1 MKQCLMSNFIP
12 NLPQDNAKT
21 VVMSTNNKELVNRV
35 EELGIK
41 VLSSENLSKLL
52 IFEQYHT
59 DLQLLHY
66 NKDTVFVLKEC
77 TSLKENLKKYFP
89 NVIEISK
96 NIDKDY
102 PNNVMLNCVVLNDKL
117 ICNTKTI
124 ADEVLQMAIKDNLK
138 IINVNQGYTKCSTCI
153 ANENAIITSDKSIY
167 KSCRNE
173 MDVLLIRQGYIKLSG
188 TDYGFIGGSSFKYNR
203 HTLVFTGNIKLHPDY
218 ESIKSFVENHNAELL
233 SLTENTV
240 IDIGSIIPID

>member
-1 MKQCLMSNFIP
+1 MSNFKP
-12 NLPQDNAKT
+12 NLPEENAKI
-21 VVMSTNNKELVNRV
+21 VVMSTNNKELVKRV

-59 DLQLLHY
+59 DLQFLHY

-102 PNNVMLNCVVLNDKL
+102 PNNVMLNCVVLHDKL

-124 ADEVLQMAIKDNLK
+124 ANEVIQMAIKDNLK
-138 IINVNQGYTKCSTCI
+138 IINVNQGYTKCSTCVV
-153 ANENAIITSDKSIY
+153 NENAIITSDKSIY

-173 MDVLLIRQGYIKLSG
+173 MDVLLISQGYIELTG
-188 TDYGFIGGSSFKYNR
+188 TDYGFIGGSSFKLNR
-203 HTLVFTGNIKLHPDY
+203 NTLVFTGNIKMHPDY
-218 ESIKSFVENHNAELL
+218 ESIKSFAENHNVELL
-233 SLTENTV
+233 SLTEKTM

>member
-1 MKQCLMSNFIP
+1 MSNFKP
-12 NLPQDNAKT
+12 NLPEENAKI
-21 VVMSTNNKELVNRV
+21 VVMSTNNKESVKRV
-35 EELGIK
+35 EELGVK
-41 VLSSENLSKLL
+41 VLPSENLSKLL
-52 IFEQYHT
+52 TFEQYHT
-59 DLQLLHY
+59 DLQFLHY
-66 NKDTVFVLKEC
+66 NKDTVFVLNEC

-89 NVIEISK
+89 NMIEISK
-96 NIDKDY
+96 NIDKYY

-153 ANENAIITSDKSIY
+153 VNENAIITSDKSIY

-203 HTLVFTGNIKLHPDY
+203 NTLVFTGNIKLHPDY
-218 ESIKSFVENHNAELL
+218 ESIKSFVENHNVDLL
-233 SLTENTV
+233 SLTENTI

>member
-1 MKQCLMSNFIP
+1 MSNFKP
-12 NLPQDNAKT
+12 NLPEENAKI

-41 VLSSENLSKLL
+41 GLPSENLGKLL
-52 IFEQYHT
+52 TFEQYQT
-59 DLQLLHY
+59 DLQFLHY

-77 TSLKENLKKYFP
+77 TNLKENLKKYFP

-117 ICNTKTI
+117 ICNLKTI

-153 ANENAIITSDKSIY
+153 VNENAIITSDKSIY

-173 MDVLLIRQGYIKLSG
+173 MDVLLIGQGYIELSG

-203 HTLVFTGNIKLHPDY
+203 NTLVFTGNIKLHPDY
-218 ESIKSFVENHNAELL
+218 ESIKSFAQNHNVELL
-233 SLTENTV
+233 SLTENTM

>member
-1 MKQCLMSNFIP
+1 MSYFKP
-12 NLPQDNAKT
+12 NLPQDNAII
-21 VVMSTNNKELVNRV
+21 VVMSTNNKELVKRV
-35 EELGIK
+35 EELGVK
-41 VLSSENLSKLL
+41 VLPSENLSKLL
-52 IFEQYHT
+52 IFEKYHT
-59 DLQLLHY
+59 DLQFLHY

-102 PNNVMLNCVVLNDKL
+102 PNNVMLSCVVLNDKL
-117 ICNTKTI
+117 ICNSKTI

-153 ANENAIITSDKSIY
+153 VSENAIITSDKSIY

-173 MDVLLIRQGYIKLSG
+173 MDVLLIRQGYIELSG

-203 HTLVFTGNIKLHPDY
+203 NTLVFTGNIKLHPDY
-218 ESIKSFVENHNAELL
+218 ESIKSFAQNHNVELI
-233 SLTENTV
+233 SLTENTM

>member
-1 MKQCLMSNFIP
+1 MSNFRP
-12 NLPQDNAKT
+12 NLPNEDVKT
-21 VVMSTNNKELVNRV
+21 VVITNYNKQLIHALNEY
-35 EELGIK
+35 GINIITSEI
-41 VLSSENLSKLL
+41 LSCLL
-52 IFEQYHT
+52 PFEQYHT
-59 DLQLLHY
+59 DLQFLHY
-66 NKDTVFVLKEC
+66 NKDTIFVLKEC

-124 ADEVLQMAIKDNLK
+124 ADEVLQMATNDNLK

-153 ANENAIITSDKSIY
+153 VNENAIITSDKSIY

-173 MDVLLIRQGYIKLSG
+173 MDVLLIRQGYIELNG

-203 HTLVFTGNIKLHPDY
+203 NTLIFTGNIKLHPDY
-218 ESIKSFVENHNAELL
+218 ESIKSFTQNHNAELL
-233 SLTENTV
+233 SLTENKI
-240 IDIGSIIPID
+240 IDIGSIIPIA

>member
-1 MKQCLMSNFIP
+1 MSNFIP
-12 NLPQDNAKT
+12 NLPQDNAKI

-59 DLQLLHY
+59 DLQFLHY

-77 TSLKENLKKYFP
+77 TSRKENLKKYFP

-153 ANENAIITSDKSIY
+153 VNENAIITSDKSIY

-203 HTLVFTGNIKLHPDY
+203 NTLVFTGNIKLHPDY
-218 ESIKSFVENHNAELL
+218 ESIKSFVENHNVELF
-233 SLTENTV
+233 SLTENTM

>member
-1 MKQCLMSNFIP
+1 M
-12 NLPQDNAKT
+12 
-21 VVMSTNNKELVNRV
+21 
-35 EELGIK
+35 
-41 VLSSENLSKLL
+41 
-52 IFEQYHT
+52 
-59 DLQLLHY
+59 HY

-96 NIDKDY
+96 NIEKDY
-102 PNNVMLNCVVLNDKL
+102 PNNVMLNCVVLNGKL

-153 ANENAIITSDKSIY
+153 VNENAIITSDKSIY

-203 HTLVFTGNIKLHPDY
+203 NTLVFSGNIKLHPDY
-218 ESIKSFVENHNAELL
+218 ESIKSFAQNHNVELL
-233 SLTENTV
+233 SLTENTM

>member
-1 MKQCLMSNFIP
+1 MSNFKP
-12 NLPQDNAKT
+12 NLPQDNAII
-21 VVMSTNNKELVNRV
+21 VVMSTNNKELVKRV
-35 EELGIK
+35 EELGVK
-41 VLSSENLSKLL
+41 VLPSENLSKLL

-59 DLQLLHY
+59 DLQFLHY

-117 ICNTKTI
+117 ICNSKTI

-153 ANENAIITSDKSIY
+153 VSENAIITSDKSIY

-173 MDVLLIRQGYIKLSG
+173 MDVLLIRQGYIELSG

-203 HTLVFTGNIKLHPDY
+203 NTLVFTGNIKLHPDY
-218 ESIKSFVENHNAELL
+218 ESIKSFAQNHNVELI
-233 SLTENTV
+233 SLTENTM

>member
-1 MKQCLMSNFIP
+1 MSNFKP
-12 NLPQDNAKT
+12 NLPQDNAKI

-35 EELGIK
+35 EELGVK
-41 VLSSENLSKLL
+41 VLPSESLSKLL
-52 IFEQYHT
+52 TFEQYHT
-59 DLQLLHY
+59 DLQFLHY
-66 NKDTVFVLKEC
+66 NKDTVFALKEC
-77 TSLKENLKKYFP
+77 ASLKENLKKYFP

-124 ADEVLQMAIKDNLK
+124 SDEVLQMAIRDNLK

-153 ANENAIITSDKSIY
+153 VNENAIITSDKSIY

-173 MDVLLIRQGYIKLSG
+173 MDVLLIRQGYIELQG

-203 HTLVFTGNIKLHPDY
+203 NTLVFTGNIELHPDY
-218 ESIKSFVENHNAELL
+218 ESIKSFAQNYNVELL
-233 SLTENTV
+233 SLTENTM

>member
-1 MKQCLMSNFIP
+1 MSNFKP
-12 NLPQDNAKT
+12 NLPQDNVKIVA
-21 VVMSTNNKELVNRV
+21 MSTNNKELVKRV
-35 EELGIK
+35 EELGVK
-41 VLSSENLSKLL
+41 VLPSENLSKLL

-59 DLQLLHY
+59 DLQFLHY

-117 ICNTKTI
+117 ICNSKTI

-153 ANENAIITSDKSIY
+153 VNENAIITSDKSI
-167 KSCRNE
+167 
-173 MDVLLIRQGYIKLSG
+173 
-188 TDYGFIGGSSFKYNR
+188 
-203 HTLVFTGNIKLHPDY
+203 
-218 ESIKSFVENHNAELL
+218 
-233 SLTENTV
+233 
-240 IDIGSIIPID
+240 

>member
-1 MKQCLMSNFIP
+1 MSNFIP
-12 NLPQDNAKT
+12 NLPQDNAKI

-41 VLSSENLSKLL
+41 VLSSESLSKLL

-59 DLQLLHY
+59 DLQFLHY

-102 PNNVMLNCVVLNDKL
+102 PNNVMLNCVVLNDML

-124 ADEVLQMAIKDNLK
+124 ADEVLQMAIRDNLK

-153 ANENAIITSDKSIY
+153 VNENTIITSDKSIY

-173 MDVLLIRQGYIKLSG
+173 MDVLLIRQGYIELTG

-203 HTLVFTGNIKLHPDY
+203 NTLVFTGNIKLHPDY
-218 ESIKSFVENHNAELL
+218 ESIKSFVENHNVELL
-233 SLTENTV
+233 SLTENTM
-240 IDIGSIIPID
+240 IDIGSIIPIG

>member
-1 MKQCLMSNFIP
+1 MSNFNP
-12 NLPQDNAKT
+12 NLPQDNAKI
-21 VVMSTNNKELVNRV
+21 VVMSTNNKVLVNRV

-52 IFEQYHT
+52 IFEQCHT

-96 NIDKDY
+96 NIEKDY
-102 PNNVMLNCVVLNDKL
+102 PNNVMLNCVVLNGKL

-153 ANENAIITSDKSIY
+153 VNENAIITSDKSIY

-203 HTLVFTGNIKLHPDY
+203 NTLVFSGNIKLHPDY
-218 ESIKSFVENHNAELL
+218 ESIKSFAQNHNVELL
-233 SLTENTV
+233 SLTENTM

>member
-1 MKQCLMSNFIP
+1 MSNFIP
-12 NLPQDNAKT
+12 NLPQDNAKL

-41 VLSSENLSKLL
+41 VLSSVNLSKLL

-59 DLQLLHY
+59 DLQFLHY
-66 NKDTVFVLKEC
+66 NKDTVFVLNEC
-77 TSLKENLKKYFP
+77 TSLKGNLKKYFP

-96 NIDKDY
+96 NIKKDY

-117 ICNTKTI
+117 ICNSKTI

-138 IINVNQGYTKCSTCI
+138 IINANQGYTKCSTCI
-153 ANENAIITSDKSIY
+153 VNENAIITSDKSIY

-173 MDVLLIRQGYIKLSG
+173 MDVLLIRQGYIELPG
-188 TDYGFIGGSSFKYNR
+188 TDYGFIRGSSIKYNR
-203 HTLVFTGNIKLHPDY
+203 NTLVFTGNIKLHPDY
-218 ESIKSFVENHNAELL
+218 ESIKSFAQNHNVELL
-233 SLTENTV
+233 SLTENTM

>member
-1 MKQCLMSNFIP
+1 MSNFMP
-12 NLPQDNAKT
+12 NLPQDNAKI

-96 NIDKDY
+96 NIEKDY

-117 ICNTKTI
+117 FCNTKTI

-138 IINVNQGYTKCSTCI
+138 IINANQGYTKCSTCI
-153 ANENAIITSDKSIY
+153 VNENAIITSDKSIY

-173 MDVLLIRQGYIKLSG
+173 MDVLLIRQGYIKLAG

-203 HTLVFTGNIKLHPDY
+203 NTLVFTGNIELHPDY
-218 ESIKSFVENHNAELL
+218 ESIKSFAQNHNAELF
-233 SLTENTV
+233 SLTENTI
-240 IDIGSIIPID
+240 IDIGSIIPIG

>member
-1 MKQCLMSNFIP
+1 MSNFKP
-12 NLPQDNAKT
+12 NLPKENAKI
-21 VVMSTNNKELVNRV
+21 VVMSTNNKELVKRA
-35 EELGIK
+35 EELGVK

-59 DLQLLHY
+59 DLQFLHY

-77 TSLKENLKKYFP
+77 TGLKENLKKYIP

-96 NIDKDY
+96 NVDKNY

-153 ANENAIITSDKSIY
+153 VNENAIITSDKSIY
-167 KSCRNE
+167 NSCRNE
-173 MDVLLIRQGYIKLSG
+173 MDVLLIRQGYIELLG

-203 HTLVFTGNIKLHPDY
+203 NTLVFTGNIKLHPDY
-218 ESIKSFVENHNAELL
+218 ESIKSFAQNHNVELF
-233 SLTENTV
+233 SLIENTM
-240 IDIGSIIPID
+240 IDIGSIIPIV

>member
-1 MKQCLMSNFIP
+1 MSNFIP
-12 NLPQDNAKT
+12 NLPQDNAKI
-21 VVMSTNNKELVNRV
+21 VAMSTNNKELVNRV

-59 DLQLLHY
+59 DLQFLHY

-153 ANENAIITSDKSIY
+153 VNENAIITSDKSIY

-173 MDVLLIRQGYIKLSG
+173 MDVLLIRQGYIELTE

-203 HTLVFTGNIKLHPDY
+203 NTLVFTGNIKLHPDY
-218 ESIKSFVENHNAELL
+218 ENIKSFAQNHNVELF
-233 SLTENTV
+233 SLTENAI

>member
-1 MKQCLMSNFIP
+1 MSNFIP
-12 NLPQDNAKT
+12 NLPQDNAKI

-52 IFEQYHT
+52 IFEQCHT
-59 DLQLLHY
+59 DLQFLHY

-96 NIDKDY
+96 NIEKDY

-124 ADEVLQMAIKDNLK
+124 ADEVLQIAIKDNLK

-153 ANENAIITSDKSIY
+153 VSENAIITSDKSIY

-173 MDVLLIRQGYIKLSG
+173 MDVLLIRQGYIELLG

-203 HTLVFTGNIKLHPDY
+203 NTLVFSGNIKLHPDY
-218 ESIKSFVENHNAELL
+218 ESIKSFVENHNVELL
-233 SLTENTV
+233 SLTENTM
-240 IDIGSIIPID
+240 IDIGSIIPIG

>member
-1 MKQCLMSNFIP
+1 MSNFIP
-12 NLPQDNAKT
+12 NLPQDNAKI

-59 DLQLLHY
+59 DLQFLHY

-124 ADEVLQMAIKDNLK
+124 SDEVLQMAIKDNLK

-153 ANENAIITSDKSIY
+153 VSENAIITSDKSIY

-173 MDVLLIRQGYIKLSG
+173 MDVLLIRQGYIELTG

-203 HTLVFTGNIKLHPDY
+203 NTLVFSGNIKLHPDY
-218 ESIKSFVENHNAELL
+218 ESIKSFVENHNVELL
-233 SLTENTV
+233 SLTENTM
-240 IDIGSIIPID
+240 IDIGSIIPIG

>member
-1 MKQCLMSNFIP
+1 MSNFNP
-12 NLPQDNAKT
+12 NLPQDNAKI

-117 ICNTKTI
+117 ICNRKTI
-124 ADEVLQMAIKDNLK
+124 ADEVLQMAVNDNLK

-153 ANENAIITSDKSIY
+153 VNENAIITSDKSIY

-203 HTLVFTGNIKLHPDY
+203 NTLVFTGNIELHPDY
-218 ESIKSFVENHNAELL
+218 ENIKSFAENHNAELL
-233 SLTENTV
+233 SLTENTM

>member
-1 MKQCLMSNFIP
+1 MNNFRP
-12 NLPQDNAKT
+12 NLPQENVK
-21 VVMSTNNKELVNRV
+21 VIVMTNYNKQLIHTLKEYNI
-35 EELGIK
+35 EIIN
-41 VLSSENLSKLL
+41 SENISCLL
-52 IFEQYHT
+52 PFEQYHT
-59 DLQLLHY
+59 DLQFLHY

-77 TSLKENLKKYFP
+77 TNLKENLKKYFP

-96 NIDKDY
+96 NIEKEY

-153 ANENAIITSDKSIY
+153 VNENAIITSDKSIY
-167 KSCRNE
+167 KSCKNE
-173 MDVLLIRQGYIKLSG
+173 MDVLLIRQGYIELSR

-203 HTLVFTGNIKLHPDY
+203 NILAFTGKIKLHPDY
-218 ESIKSFVENHNAELL
+218 KSIKSFAQNHNVELL
-233 SLTENTV
+233 SLTENTM
-240 IDIGSIIPID
+240 IDIGSIIPIS

>member
-1 MKQCLMSNFIP
+1 MSNFKP
-12 NLPQDNAKT
+12 NLPQDNAII
-21 VVMSTNNKELVNRV
+21 VVMSTNNKELVKRV
-35 EELGIK
+35 EELGVK
-41 VLSSENLSKLL
+41 VLPSENLSKLL

-59 DLQLLHY
+59 DLQFLHY

-117 ICNTKTI
+117 ICNSKTI

-153 ANENAIITSDKSIY
+153 VNENAIITSDKSIY
-167 KSCRNE
+167 KSCSNE
-173 MDVLLIRQGYIKLSG
+173 MDVLIIRKGYIELPG
-188 TDYGFIGGSSFKYNR
+188 VDYGFIGGSSFKVNKN
-203 HTLVFTGNIKLHPDY
+203 TLAFTGNIKLHPDY
-218 ESIKSFVENHNAELL
+218 NNIKSFAHNHNVELL
-233 SLTENTV
+233 SLTENTM
-240 IDIGSIIPID
+240 IDIGSIIPIC

>member
-1 MKQCLMSNFIP
+1 MSNFKP
-12 NLPQDNAKT
+12 NLPQDNAKI

-35 EELGIK
+35 EELGVK
-41 VLSSENLSKLL
+41 VLPSENLSKLL

-77 TSLKENLKKYFP
+77 TSLKENLKKYFS

-153 ANENAIITSDKSIY
+153 VNKNAIITSDKSIY

-173 MDVLLIRQGYIKLSG
+173 MDVLLIRQGYIELSG

-203 HTLVFTGNIKLHPDY
+203 NTLVLIGNIKLHPDY
-218 ESIKSFVENHNAELL
+218 ESIKSFVENHNVELL
-233 SLTENTV
+233 SLTEKTM

>member
-1 MKQCLMSNFIP
+1 MSNFNP
-12 NLPQDNAKT
+12 NLTQDNAKI
-21 VVMSTNNKELVNRV
+21 VVMSTNNRELVNRV
-35 EELGIK
+35 EELSIK

-59 DLQLLHY
+59 DLQFLHY

-89 NVIEISK
+89 NVIEIRK
-96 NIDKDY
+96 NIEKDY

-124 ADEVLQMAIKDNLK
+124 SDEVLQMAIKDNLK

-153 ANENAIITSDKSIY
+153 VNENAIITSDKSIY

-173 MDVLLIRQGYIKLSG
+173 MDVLLIRQGYIELSG

-203 HTLVFTGNIKLHPDY
+203 NTVVFTGNIELHPDY
-218 ESIKSFVENHNAELL
+218 ESIKSFAQNHNVELL
-233 SLTENTV
+233 SLTENTM

>member
-1 MKQCLMSNFIP
+1 MSNFNP
-12 NLPQDNAKT
+12 NLPQDNAKI

-35 EELGIK
+35 EKLGIK

-59 DLQLLHY
+59 DLQFLHY

-96 NIDKDY
+96 NIDKNY

-138 IINVNQGYTKCSTCI
+138 IINANQGYTKCSTCI
-153 ANENAIITSDKSIY
+153 VNGNAIITSDKSIY

-203 HTLVFTGNIKLHPDY
+203 NTLVFTGNIKLHPDY
-218 ESIKSFVENHNAELL
+218 ESIKSFAQNHNVKFL
-233 SLTENTV
+233 SLTENTM
-240 IDIGSIIPID
+240 IDIGSIIPIG

>member
-1 MKQCLMSNFIP
+1 MSNFKP
-12 NLPQDNAKT
+12 NLPQDNAKI

-35 EELGIK
+35 EELGVK
-41 VLSSENLSKLL
+41 VLPSENLSKLL
-52 IFEQYHT
+52 TFEQYHT
-59 DLQLLHY
+59 DLQFLHY

-77 TSLKENLKKYFP
+77 TSLKENLKKYFS

-117 ICNTKTI
+117 ICNSKTI
-124 ADEVLQMAIKDNLK
+124 SDEVLQMAIKDNLK
-138 IINVNQGYTKCSTCI
+138 IITANQGYTKCSTCI
-153 ANENAIITSDKSIY
+153 VSENAIITSDKSIY

-173 MDVLLIRQGYIKLSG
+173 MDVLLIRRGYIELLG

-203 HTLVFTGNIKLHPDY
+203 NTLVFTGNIKLHPDY
-218 ESIKSFVENHNAELL
+218 ESIKSFAENHNAELL
-233 SLTENTV
+233 SLTENTM

>member
-1 MKQCLMSNFIP
+1 MSNFNP
-12 NLPQDNAKT
+12 NLPQDNAKI
-21 VVMSTNNKELVNRV
+21 VVMSTNNKELANRV
-35 EELGIK
+35 EELGVK

-66 NKDTVFVLKEC
+66 NKDTVFVLNEC
-77 TSLKENLKKYFP
+77 TSLKENLKEYFP

-124 ADEVLQMAIKDNLK
+124 TDEVLQMAIKDNLK

-153 ANENAIITSDKSIY
+153 VNENAIITSDKSIY
-167 KSCRNE
+167 KSCKNE
-173 MDVLLIRQGYIKLSG
+173 MDVLLIRQGYIELTG

-203 HTLVFTGNIKLHPDY
+203 NTLVFSGNIELHPDY
-218 ESIKSFVENHNAELL
+218 ESIKSFAENHNVELL
-233 SLTENTV
+233 SLTENTM

>member
-1 MKQCLMSNFIP
+1 MSNFNP
-12 NLPQDNAKT
+12 NLPHDNAKI
-21 VVMSTNNKELVNRV
+21 VVMSTNNKVLVNRV

-41 VLSSENLSKLL
+41 VLPSENLSKLL

-66 NKDTVFVLKEC
+66 NKDTVFVLNEC
-77 TSLKENLKKYFP
+77 TSLKENLKKYFS

-96 NIDKDY
+96 NIDKNY

-124 ADEVLQMAIKDNLK
+124 ADEVLQMAIQDNLK

-153 ANENAIITSDKSIY
+153 VNENAIITSDKSIY

-203 HTLVFTGNIKLHPDY
+203 NTLVFSGNIKLHPDY
-218 ESIKSFVENHNAELL
+218 KSIKSFAENHNAELL
-233 SLTENTV
+233 SLTENTM
-240 IDIGSIIPID
+240 IDIGSIIPIG

>member
-1 MKQCLMSNFIP
+1 MSNFKP
-12 NLPQDNAKT
+12 NLPEENAKI
-21 VVMSTNNKELVNRV
+21 VVMSTNNKELVKRV
-35 EELGIK
+35 EELGVK
-41 VLSSENLSKLL
+41 VLPSENLSKLL

-59 DLQLLHY
+59 DLQFLHY

-153 ANENAIITSDKSIY
+153 VNENAIITSDKSIY

-173 MDVLLIRQGYIKLSG
+173 MDVLLIRQGYIELSG

-203 HTLVFTGNIKLHPDY
+203 NTVVFTGNIKLHPDY
-218 ESIKSFVENHNAELL
+218 ESIKSFAENHNAELL
-233 SLTENTV
+233 SLTENTM

>member
-1 MKQCLMSNFIP
+1 MSIFNP
-12 NLPQDNAKT
+12 NLPQDNAKI

-102 PNNVMLNCVVLNDKL
+102 PNNVMLNCVVLNDML

-124 ADEVLQMAIKDNLK
+124 ADEVLQMAIRDNLK

-153 ANENAIITSDKSIY
+153 VNENAIITSDKSIY

-203 HTLVFTGNIKLHPDY
+203 NTLVFTGNIELHPDY
-218 ESIKSFVENHNAELL
+218 ESIKSFVENHNVELL
-233 SLTENTV
+233 SLTENTM
-240 IDIGSIIPID
+240 IDVGSIIPID

>member
-1 MKQCLMSNFIP
+1 MSNFKP
-12 NLPQDNAKT
+12 NLSQDNAKI

-41 VLSSENLSKLL
+41 VISSENLSKLL
-52 IFEQYHT
+52 IFEQCHT
-59 DLQLLHY
+59 DLQFLHY

-153 ANENAIITSDKSIY
+153 VNENAIITSDKSIY

-203 HTLVFTGNIKLHPDY
+203 NTLVFTGNIELHPDY
-218 ESIKSFVENHNAELL
+218 KSIKSFAENHNVELL
-233 SLTENTV
+233 SLTENTM

>member
-1 MKQCLMSNFIP
+1 MSNFKP
-12 NLPQDNAKT
+12 NLPQDNAII
-21 VVMSTNNKELVNRV
+21 VVMSTNNKELVKRV
-35 EELGIK
+35 EELGVK
-41 VLSSENLSKLL
+41 VLPSENLSKLL

-59 DLQLLHY
+59 DLQFLHY

-117 ICNTKTI
+117 ICNSKTI

-153 ANENAIITSDKSIY
+153 VSENAIITSDKSIY

-173 MDVLLIRQGYIKLSG
+173 MDVLLIRQGYIELSG

-203 HTLVFTGNIKLHPDY
+203 NTLVFTGNIKLHPDY
-218 ESIKSFVENHNAELL
+218 ESIKSFAQNHNVELL
-233 SLTENTV
+233 SLTENTM

>member
-1 MKQCLMSNFIP
+1 MSNFKP
-12 NLPQDNAKT
+12 NLPEENAKI
-21 VVMSTNNKELVNRV
+21 VVMSTNNKELVKRV

-59 DLQLLHY
+59 DLQFLHY

-124 ADEVLQMAIKDNLK
+124 ADEVLQMAIQDNLK

-153 ANENAIITSDKSIY
+153 VNENAIITSDKSIY

-173 MDVLLIRQGYIKLSG
+173 MDVLLIRQGYIELSG

-203 HTLVFTGNIKLHPDY
+203 NTLVFSGNVKLHPDY
-218 ESIKSFVENHNAELL
+218 ESIKSFVENHNVELF
-233 SLTENTV
+233 SLTENTM
-240 IDIGSIIPID
+240 IDIGSIIPIG

>member
-1 MKQCLMSNFIP
+1 MSNFNP
-12 NLPQDNAKT
+12 NLPENNAKI
-21 VVMSTNNKELVNRV
+21 VVMSTNNKELANRV
-35 EELGIK
+35 EELGVK

-96 NIDKDY
+96 NIEKDY

-124 ADEVLQMAIKDNLK
+124 ADEVLQMAIRDNLK

-153 ANENAIITSDKSIY
+153 VNENAIITSDKSIY

-173 MDVLLIRQGYIKLSG
+173 MDVLLIRQGYIELTG

-203 HTLVFTGNIKLHPDY
+203 NTLVFIGNIKLHPDY
-218 ESIKSFVENHNAELL
+218 ESIKSFVENHNVKLL
-233 SLTENTV
+233 SLTENTM
-240 IDIGSIIPID
+240 IDIGSIIPIGW

>member
-1 MKQCLMSNFIP
+1 MSNFIP
-12 NLPQDNAKT
+12 NLPQDNVKI

-41 VLSSENLSKLL
+41 VLPSENLSKLL

-96 NIDKDY
+96 NIEKDY
-102 PNNVMLNCVVLNDKL
+102 PNNVMLNCVVLNGKL

-153 ANENAIITSDKSIY
+153 VNENAIITSDKSIY

-203 HTLVFTGNIKLHPDY
+203 NTLVFSGNIKLHPDY
-218 ESIKSFVENHNAELL
+218 ESIKSFAQNHNVELL
-233 SLTENTV
+233 SLTENTM

>member
-1 MKQCLMSNFIP
+1 MSNFKP
-12 NLPQDNAKT
+12 NLPEENAKI
-21 VVMSTNNKELVNRV
+21 VVMSTNNKELVKRV
-35 EELGIK
+35 EELGVK

-59 DLQLLHY
+59 DLQFLHY

-96 NIDKDY
+96 NIEKDY

-153 ANENAIITSDKSIY
+153 VNENAIITSDKSIY

-173 MDVLLIRQGYIKLSG
+173 MDVLLIRQGYIELSG

-203 HTLVFTGNIKLHPDY
+203 NTVVFTGNIKLHPDY
-218 ESIKSFVENHNAELL
+218 ESIKSFAENHNAELL
-233 SLTENTV
+233 SLTENTM